1 VKRPTFNCRRKSKAA
16 SVGGLFHSS
25 WRSFSS
31 ARLLWNGSKSLKNS
45 IPKEGRDEGEFV
57 GTAEEREETRLDIN
71 AGRGTFFAFQFAIAV
86 VNSFEEA
93 GHDREQPFVFRLNDR
108 S

>member
-1 VKRPTFNCRRKSKAA
+1 VEWVQELEEFN
-16 SVGGLFHSS
+16 
-25 WRSFSS
+25 
-31 ARLLWNGSKSLKNS
+31 
-45 IPKEGRDEGEFV
+45 PEGRHDEGEFV

-71 AGRGTFFAFQFAIAV
+71 AGNAGRGTFVAFQFAIAV

-93 GHDREQPFVFRLNDR
+93 GDDREQPFVFRLNDR